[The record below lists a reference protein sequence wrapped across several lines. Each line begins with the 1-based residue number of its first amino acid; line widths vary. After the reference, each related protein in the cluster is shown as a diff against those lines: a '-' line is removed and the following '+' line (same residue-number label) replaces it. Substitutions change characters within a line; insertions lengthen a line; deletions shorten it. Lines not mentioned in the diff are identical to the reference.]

1 MLAQKRNKIQIILL
15 IILVLI
21 TGYFREYL
29 FKTLNLIIDYGEN
42 QEVKNLLQGAWAS
55 IADWEE
61 GNLIL
66 LKWIMTIVFTSAFLW
81 INLMFAKVLFQTKKY
96 NTIIILIYS
105 GIFLL
110 AAFSIVIGKLIP
122 SIYSDCF
129 YFSRW
134 MMGAVQSPLLTA
146 LICLIIFYSNQ
157 NSSQKTN

>member
-96 NTIIILIYS
+96 LKWPQRFN
-105 GIFLL
+105 FE
-110 AAFSIVIGKLIP
+110 
-122 SIYSDCF
+122 
-129 YFSRW
+129 
-134 MMGAVQSPLLTA
+134 
-146 LICLIIFYSNQ
+146 
-157 NSSQKTN
+157 